1 MLTFN
6 TKLLIDTS
14 YIVTWTWTWIDGK
27 TEFNW
32 FLWSCQDKGESG
44 MIASNELAESDF
56 KWAIRVGFCFLQL
69 KFYLHIY
76 NKIARVRFENALKEQ
91 ENRGFFFILSSERL

>member
-1 MLTFN
+1 
-6 TKLLIDTS
+6 
-14 YIVTWTWTWIDGK
+14 
-27 TEFNW
+27 
-32 FLWSCQDKGESG
+32 

-76 NKIARVRFENALKEQ
+76 NKTARVRFENALKEQ